1 VNHTGKKLKDYKIME
16 RLGKA
21 SCNSAV
27 YAAEIHDNTVAVIM
41 NVSSNI
47 HLLNFKNVIMMS

>member
-1 VNHTGKKLKDYKIME
+1 MINYLFQNIPEKSVNHTGKKLKDYKIME

-27 YAAEIHDNTVAVIM
+27 YAAEIHDNMVAVIM
-41 NVSSNI
+41 NV
-47 HLLNFKNVIMMS
+47 

>member
-1 VNHTGKKLKDYKIME
+1 VNHTGKKLMDYKIME

-27 YAAEIHDNTVAVIM
+27 YAAKIPDNMVAVIM
-41 NVSSNI
+41 NV
-47 HLLNFKNVIMMS
+47 